1 MERRSSL
8 GKIIIKYSILE
19 LFYSLFLL
27 VCFFILI
34 DALIIMGIFY
44 RADYAS
50 SHLPEVKE
58 SIAQKTWKIEKLP
71 YYYDYQIIQNGHTEQ
86 TIPSKYNVYI
96 EQAKKEGKSQTNN
109 LIGVRY
115 FVYDKNPYREIV
127 LSYRVTLIFTNKT
140 LYRFFPNAETLCS
153 FTFLIVWIMGIIG
166 FIRQCIKKIQTELA
180 KVTRT
185 NKEISKMNLDY
196 QRESSLYK
204 EIQELLDSL
213 DVMSLELKYSLQEQW
228 KAQQKQ
234 KELVQSMTHDIRTPI
249 TLVKGHLE
257 LLKEDLGEKKHPS
270 LHALDKGVHRLEEYI
285 EQLKRISASS
295 ATKKSLLD
303 TSLIKE
309 WIELAEELARSKN
322 HSVLVKHQD
331 TSTIF
336 IDKEQLTRAFQNV
349 LVNSIEHSDV
359 GTTLYLSF
367 KDNSEFFYIIV
378 EDEGIGFSPEAL
390 SRATERFYT
399 TKVSQEYRGL
409 GLAIAK
415 EILLEHQGN
424 IFIKNTETGASVTL
438 ELKKEKNLGTNT

>member
-1 MERRSSL
+1 
-8 GKIIIKYSILE
+8 
-19 LFYSLFLL
+19 
-27 VCFFILI
+27 
-34 DALIIMGIFY
+34 
-44 RADYAS
+44 
-50 SHLPEVKE
+50 
-58 SIAQKTWKIEKLP
+58 
-71 YYYDYQIIQNGHTEQ
+71 
-86 TIPSKYNVYI
+86 
-96 EQAKKEGKSQTNN
+96 
-109 LIGVRY
+109 
-115 FVYDKNPYREIV
+115 
-127 LSYRVTLIFTNKT
+127 
-140 LYRFFPNAETLCS
+140 
-153 FTFLIVWIMGIIG
+153 
-166 FIRQCIKKIQTELA
+166 
-180 KVTRT
+180 
-185 NKEISKMNLDY
+185 
-196 QRESSLYK
+196 
-204 EIQELLDSL
+204 
-213 DVMSLELKYSLQEQW
+213 
-228 KAQQKQ
+228 
-234 KELVQSMTHDIRTPI
+234 
-249 TLVKGHLE
+249 
-257 LLKEDLGEKKHPS
+257 
-270 LHALDKGVHRLEEYI
+270 LEEYI